1 MSESSTSKVL
11 PAEWVDRIFVR
22 LHGRFGNMF
31 FDKYRLGQISQAGED
46 IGIENAKLVWGE
58 ELGAL
63 NVEQI
68 TRALSTS
75 YKFPP
80 SCDEFKSA
88 ARGSESD
95 DGRLSAD
102 EAWGMFPHNSDNTV
116 LVTNEIM
123 EAGQS
128 AWELLKLGD
137 KVAARMAFKDAYE
150 RIIKKARECGNKP
163 RWQLSLGNSGECT
176 SAATEGLR
184 RGLLSLEYIR
194 SVLNPDDA
202 DFIASSAGYQLALPA
217 PTEKGKQYA
226 LDAKNLILQLAN
238 KMEGVHAATD

>member
-1 MSESSTSKVL
+1 MKESSMNKIL

-22 LHGRFGNMF
+22 LHGRFGNVF

-46 IGIENAKLVWGE
+46 VGIENAKKVWGE
-58 ELGAL
+58 ELGGL

-80 SCDEFKSA
+80 SCDEFKAA

-95 DGRLSAD
+95 DGRPTAD
-102 EAWGMFPHNSDNTV
+102 EAWGKFPQNSDLTV

-128 AWELLKLGD
+128 AWALLQTGD
-137 KVAARMAFKDAYE
+137 KVAARMAFKDSYD
-150 RIIKKARECGNKP
+150 RVVRNARERGLKP
-163 RWQLSLGNSGECT
+163 IWQLSVGNSGEST
-176 SAATEGLR
+176 SAAIEGLKS
-184 RGLLSLEYIR
+184 GFLSLEYIR
-194 SVLNPDDA
+194 TVLKPDDA
-202 DFIASSAGYQLALPA
+202 DFVAVAAGYQLALPA

-226 LDAKNLILQLAN
+226 LEAKKLLLGMIEKNETEQ
-238 KMEGVHAATD
+238 